1 MDEPFYSRPSTNTCI
16 RRRRYRLASITSP
29 LSPIHEASHA
39 SDSCPSPRL
48 CKTLETRR
56 FRRNFH
62 KRQILTRKRREENL
76 LEALLSPIFLT
87 EEESYHLSA
96 LSMDVEMTG
105 GETLGG
111 LGFNSLTKSFIPSP
125 GHLHPRH
132 QKNDSLSSTSAA
144 SSTNSSPT
152 TTVST
157 AESSSSA
164 DDKSPAS
171 SPDSPRNIIPL
182 GVFSKPSLSSLNT
195 SSAMTSSPNHPYRSL
210 SPIKKARN
218 TKNLSLNMSG
228 SSSRPGT
235 ASSFQSNS
243 SLNDNNRSSSAPS
256 SPGFILPSTMPRR
269 RPSNLGLTIKLPGP
283 EKSIQKSTRPSL
295 RHHVSSPSLFTPGGQ
310 AKTLSGRPSR
320 LFTPPNHFS
329 PVESVSSQSFSTQ
342 VPSSPIEAPG
352 PIIEM
357 DEEDIAMIE
366 NDGEGPKSPAY
377 PNGPACIYEPN
388 VFLFSEP
395 NADMARKFDVVINVA
410 REVVN
415 PIKKEAEELAQDKL
429 LSPPLATASTAD
441 SFMTAFESPQ
451 GSGSEATTP
460 KPTPQKKD
468 PEYIHMPWDHNTPI
482 VGDLPKLVELI
493 KQKSGEGKKVLIHCQ
508 CGVSRSA
515 SLIIA
520 YGLFMNPRQT
530 VQEAYD
536 FVKQRSKWIGP
547 NMSLIYQLSDWR
559 AKLAAQN
566 NVGRAGKGS
575 MRGGANG
582 IARPKMGHPSRAAN
596 SSDPTP
602 YTPELDEPM
611 TAPLPY
617 IPGQVAP
624 PRPPS
629 PDPRDFPMP
638 MNIQTRNADGGIIT
652 GIEPGPMSAPPGMIN
667 IPGTASVTNHGLGWG
682 SGDAATGYVPPPLPP
697 SSSFPRDQENDTVGD
712 LVGFPARRG
721 SDQGDLPPPTPS
733 FAPKGGMIFE
743 KRQLRNRN
751 RKLLQSL
758 RAEESSMP
766 PPSPVTS
773 SNPNNLLPSHS
784 NGSPP
789 QRSHSPQ
796 PSIKAILPKS
806 SGLAALRAKKNKSEL
821 SRAMSEQSGVVRRAE
836 ISAARPNP
844 EFHRRFPS
852 ILSSIDEPPPTPS
865 FIQPPSSFGFPMRTP
880 TITGKSHSDSHV
892 MTRSRVAANASST
905 SSSLPSSFPGPT
917 PSISNE
923 VASPVDQPMSG
934 TDNLDGVDLFSDPRS
949 PVNQH
954 DTLPTIRSIFD
965 VL

>member
-1 MDEPFYSRPSTNTCI
+1 
-16 RRRRYRLASITSP
+16 
-29 LSPIHEASHA
+29 
-39 SDSCPSPRL
+39 
-48 CKTLETRR
+48 
-56 FRRNFH
+56 
-62 KRQILTRKRREENL
+62 
-76 LEALLSPIFLT
+76 
-87 EEESYHLSA
+87 
-96 LSMDVEMTG
+96 MDVEMTG
-105 GETLGG
+105 GDTLGG

-132 QKNDSLSSTSAA
+132 HKHDSLSSTSAA

-182 GVFSKPSLSSLNT
+182 GAFPKPTLSSLNT
-195 SSAMTSSPNHPYRSL
+195 TSAMATSPNHPYRSL

-283 EKSIQKSTRPSL
+283 EKSIQKSGRPSL

-329 PVESVSSQSFSTQ
+329 PVESVSSQSFSSTQ
-342 VPSSPIEAPG
+342 VPSSPIEGPG

-357 DEEDIAMIE
+357 DEEDIAMME

-377 PNGPACIYEPN
+377 PSGPVCIYEPN
-388 VFLFSEP
+388 IYLFSEP
-395 NADMARKFDVVINVA
+395 NADMARNFDVVINVA

-415 PIKKEAEELAQDKL
+415 PIKKEQEQLAKEKL
-429 LSPPLATASTAD
+429 LSPPLATASTTD

-451 GSGSEATTP
+451 SSQLSTP
-460 KPTPQKKD
+460 KPTPQKTD

-493 KQKSGEGKKVLIHCQ
+493 KLKSSQGKKVLVHCQ

-520 YGLFMNPRQT
+520 YGLFMNSRQT

-559 AKLAAQN
+559 AKLTAQN

-582 IARPKMGHPSRAAN
+582 MARPKLGHPSRAAN

-602 YTPELDEPM
+602 YTPELEEPM

-667 IPGTASVTNHGLGWG
+667 IPGTASVTNHGAGWG
-682 SGDAATGYVPPPLPP
+682 SGDAGTGYVPPPLPP
-697 SSSFPRDQENDTVGD
+697 SAAYPLEQESDVVGD

-758 RAEESSMP
+758 RSEETSMP

-773 SNPNNLLPSHS
+773 TNPTLLSSHT

-789 QRSHSPQ
+789 RRSHSPQ
-796 PSIKAILPKS
+796 PGIKAILPKS

-821 SRAMSEQSGVVRRAE
+821 SRALSDQSGVTRRTESA
-836 ISAARPNP
+836 AARPNP

-865 FIQPPSSFGFPMRTP
+865 FTQPPSSFGFPVRMP
-880 TITGKSHSDSHV
+880 TITGKSHSDSSV
-892 MTRSRVAANASST
+892 MTRSRMAAAAVSSN
-905 SSSLPSSFPGPT
+905 FPGPT
-917 PSISNE
+917 PSTLSSNE
-923 VASPVDQPMSG
+923 IASPVDAPMSG
-934 TDNLDGVDLFSDPRS
+934 TDTLDGVDLFYDPRS

-954 DTLPTIRSIFD
+954 DNLPTIRSIFD

>member
-1 MDEPFYSRPSTNTCI
+1 MDDPLILRSRANNNV
-16 RRRRYRLASITSP
+16 RRRRYRLASIPSP
-29 LSPIHEASHA
+29 LSPIREVLHEPCS
-39 SDSCPSPRL
+39 SPRVRKPIERQQRR
-48 CKTLETRR
+48 CKRD
-56 FRRNFH
+56 FH
-62 KRQILTRKRREENL
+62 KRHIITRKKTGEQSAGVLPSPL
-76 LEALLSPIFLT
+76 LLT
-87 EEESYHLSA
+87 AEESLHLTA

-105 GETLGG
+105 GESLGG

-132 QKNDSLSSTSAA
+132 HKNDSLSSTSAA

-157 AESSSSA
+157 VESSSSN

-182 GVFSKPSLSSLNT
+182 GIFPKPGLSALNIT
-195 SSAMTSSPNHPYRSL
+195 SSTMASSPNHPYRSL

-228 SSSRPGT
+228 SSGRPGT
-235 ASSFQSNS
+235 ASSFQSNA

-283 EKSIQKSTRPSL
+283 EKSIQKSSRPSL

-310 AKTLSGRPSR
+310 GKTLSGRPSR

-329 PVESVSSQSFSTQ
+329 PVETVSSQSFSTQ
-342 VPSSPIEAPG
+342 IPSSPIEAPG

-357 DEEDIAMIE
+357 DEEDIAMME

-388 VFLFSEP
+388 IYLFSEP
-395 NADMARKFDVVINVA
+395 NADMARNFDVVFNVA

-415 PIKKEAEELAQDKL
+415 PMKKEREEEEKKKI
-429 LSPPLATASTAD
+429 LSPPLETACSTD

-451 GSGSEATTP
+451 GSQSTNP
-460 KPTPQKKD
+460 NPTPQDKKD

-482 VGDLPKLVELI
+482 VGDLPRLVEMI
-493 KQKSGEGKKVLIHCQ
+493 KQKSAEGKKILVHCQ

-520 YGLFMNPRQT
+520 YGLYMNPRQT

-547 NMSLIYQLSDWR
+547 NMSLIYQLSDWK

-566 NVGRAGKGS
+566 SVGRAGKS
-575 MRGGANG
+575 SVRGGANG
-582 IARPKMGHPSRAAN
+582 MARPKLGHPSRAAN

-602 YTPELDEPM
+602 YTPEIEEPM

-667 IPGTASVTNHGLGWG
+667 IPGTASATNHGVGWG
-682 SGDAATGYVPPPLPP
+682 SGDARTGYAPPPPP
-697 SSSFPRDQENDTVGD
+697 PVTTFPSEPEGDAVGA

-758 RAEESSMP
+758 RAEENSMP
-766 PPSPVTS
+766 PPSPVTATNPGLLGHHP
-773 SNPNNLLPSHS
+773 SN
-784 NGSPP
+784 SPP

-796 PSIKAILPKS
+796 PTIKAILPKTT
-806 SGLAALRAKKNKSEL
+806 GLAALRAKKNKAEL
-821 SRAMSEQSGVVRRAE
+821 SRAMSDQSGVRRAD
-836 ISAARPNP
+836 SGAARPNP

-852 ILSSIDEPPPTPS
+852 IMSSIDEPPPTPS
-865 FIQPPSSFGFPMRTP
+865 FTQPPSSFGFPVRMP
-880 TITGKSHSDSHV
+880 TITGKSHSDSHIL
-892 MTRSRVAANASST
+892 TRKSEATGGAISASFSGPAN
-905 SSSLPSSFPGPT
+905 SSS
-917 PSISNE
+917 NE
-923 VASPVDQPMSG
+923 IASPIDQPMSG
-934 TDNLDGVDLFSDPRS
+934 TDNMDGIDIFSDPRS

-954 DTLPTIRSIFD
+954 DTLPTIRNIYD

>member
-1 MDEPFYSRPSTNTCI
+1 
-16 RRRRYRLASITSP
+16 
-29 LSPIHEASHA
+29 
-39 SDSCPSPRL
+39 
-48 CKTLETRR
+48 
-56 FRRNFH
+56 
-62 KRQILTRKRREENL
+62 
-76 LEALLSPIFLT
+76 
-87 EEESYHLSA
+87 
-96 LSMDVEMTG
+96 MDVEMTG

-111 LGFNSLTKSFIPSP
+111 LGFNSLTKPFIPSP

-132 QKNDSLSSTSAA
+132 QKHDSLSSTSAA

-157 AESSSSA
+157 VESSSST
-164 DDKSPAS
+164 DEKSPAS
-171 SPDSPRNIIPL
+171 SPDSPREVIPL
-182 GVFSKPSLSSLNT
+182 GVFSKPASTSNSLTPMAN
-195 SSAMTSSPNHPYRSL
+195 SPNHPYRSL
-210 SPIKKARN
+210 SPMKKARN

-228 SSSRPGT
+228 NSSRPGT

-283 EKSIQKSTRPSL
+283 EKSIQKSNRPSL

-329 PVESVSSQSFSTQ
+329 PVETVSSQSFSSQ
-342 VPSSPIEAPG
+342 QAPSSPIEAPG

-357 DEEDIAMIE
+357 DEEDVAMME

-388 VFLFSEP
+388 IFLFSEP
-395 NADMARKFDVVINVA
+395 NADMARNFDVVINVA

-415 PIKKEAEELAQDKL
+415 PIKKEREAREKMI
-429 LSPPLATASTAD
+429 SPALSTAD

-451 GSGSEATTP
+451 GSSSQGPTP
-460 KPTPQKKD
+460 KIEEQRKD

-493 KQKSGEGKKVLIHCQ
+493 RQKSSEGKKVLVHCQ

-559 AKLAAQN
+559 AKLTAQSN
-566 NVGRAGKGS
+566 TGRAGKGS
-575 MRGGANG
+575 VRGAANG
-582 IARPKMGHPSRAAN
+582 MSRPKLGHPSRSAN

-624 PRPPS
+624 RQPS
-629 PDPRDFPMP
+629 PDSGDFPRG
-638 MNIQTRNADGGIIT
+638 MNIQTRNAGGGIIT

-667 IPGTASVTNHGLGWG
+667 IPGTVSVTNHGAGWG
-682 SGDAATGYVPPPLPP
+682 SGDAGTGYVPPPLPP
-697 SSSFPRDQENDTVGD
+697 SAAYPLEQESDVVGD

-721 SDQGDLPPPTPS
+721 SDHADLPPPTPS

-758 RAEESSMP
+758 RAEEGGSSNSMP
-766 PPSPVTS
+766 PPPPAP
-773 SNPNNLLPSHS
+773 SNNNLLLPVPTSHPTP
-784 NGSPP
+784 SPP
-789 QRSHSPQ
+789 RRSHSPQ
-796 PSIKAILPKS
+796 PAIKAILPKS
-806 SGLAALRAKKNKSEL
+806 SGIAALRAKKNKSEL
-821 SRAMSEQSGVVRRAE
+821 TRAMSDQSGVARRADA
-836 ISAARPNP
+836 AARPNP
-844 EFHRRFPS
+844 DFHRRFPS
-852 ILSSIDEPPPTPS
+852 IMSSIDDPPPTPS
-865 FIQPPSSFGFPMRTP
+865 LTQPPTNFGFPLRSP
-880 TITGKSHSDSHV
+880 TISHKPHSDSHLLI
-892 MTRSRVAANASST
+892 RNRNSGLSA
-905 SSSLPSSFPGPT
+905 SFPGPT
-917 PSISNE
+917 ALSAEI
-923 VASPVDQPMSG
+923 ASPIDAHM
-934 TDNLDGVDLFSDPRS
+934 TDSDALDGIDLFSDPRS
-949 PVNQH
+949 PVNSH

>member
-1 MDEPFYSRPSTNTCI
+1 
-16 RRRRYRLASITSP
+16 
-29 LSPIHEASHA
+29 
-39 SDSCPSPRL
+39 
-48 CKTLETRR
+48 
-56 FRRNFH
+56 
-62 KRQILTRKRREENL
+62 
-76 LEALLSPIFLT
+76 
-87 EEESYHLSA
+87 
-96 LSMDVEMTG
+96 MDVEMTG

-111 LGFNSLTKSFIPSP
+111 LGFNSLNKSFIPSP
-125 GHLHPRH
+125 GHLQPRH
-132 QKNDSLSSTSAA
+132 QKHDSLSSNSAT

-157 AESSSSA
+157 VESSST
-164 DDKSPAS
+164 DEKSPAS
-171 SPDSPRNIIPL
+171 SPDSPHNLIPL
-182 GVFSKPSLSSLNT
+182 SAFAKPGLSSLNT
-195 SSAMTSSPNHPYRSL
+195 HSPTMSTSPNQAYRSL

-218 TKNLSLNMSG
+218 TKNLSLNMAN
-228 SSSRPGT
+228 SRPGT
-235 ASSFQSNS
+235 ASSIQGNS
-243 SLNDNNRSSSAPS
+243 SLNANNKSSSAPS

-269 RPSNLGLTIKLPGP
+269 RPSNLGLTIRLPGSTP
-283 EKSIQKSTRPSL
+283 EKSIQKSNRPSL

-329 PVESVSSQSFSTQ
+329 PVETVSSQSFSTQ

-357 DEEDIAMIE
+357 DEEDIAMME

-377 PNGPACIYEPN
+377 PDGPVCIYEPN
-388 VFLFSEP
+388 IYLFSEP
-395 NADMARKFDVVINVA
+395 SADMARNFDVVFNVA

-415 PIKKEAEELAQDKL
+415 PLKKEQETRE
-429 LSPPLATASTAD
+429 SPTKIFSPALDTASTVD
-441 SFMTAFESPQ
+441 SFMTAFESPLESTSQ
-451 GSGSEATTP
+451 ATTP
-460 KPTPQKKD
+460 KAVTARNKD

-482 VGDLPKLVELI
+482 VADLPKLVELI
-493 KQKSGEGKKVLIHCQ
+493 RQKSMEGKKILVHCQ

-559 AKLAAQN
+559 AKLTTPN
-566 NVGRAGKGS
+566 HTGRAGKGS
-575 MRGGANG
+575 MRGGPNG
-582 IARPKMGHPSRAAN
+582 MARPKLGHPSRAAN

-602 YTPELDEPM
+602 FMPDFEEPM

-629 PDPRDFPMP
+629 PVPRDFPKP
-638 MNIQTRNADGGIIT
+638 MNIQTRNPDGGIIT

-667 IPGTASVTNHGLGWG
+667 IPGTVSMANHGTGWG
-682 SGDAATGYVPPPLPP
+682 SGDSGTGYVPPPLPP
-697 SSSFPRDQENDTVGD
+697 SAAYPLEQEGDIVGD

-721 SDQGDLPPPTPS
+721 SDQGDLPPPTPA

-743 KRQLRNRN
+743 KRALRNRN
-751 RKLLQSL
+751 KKLLQSL
-758 RAEESSMP
+758 KSDENMP

-773 SNPNNLLPSHS
+773 SNPGFPTSFPNA
-784 NGSPP
+784 SPP

-796 PSIKAILPKS
+796 PGIKAILPKPS
-806 SGLAALRAKKNKSEL
+806 TLAALRGKKNKPELPRAVSET
-821 SRAMSEQSGVVRRAE
+821 AVQPRRIDAP
-836 ISAARPNP
+836 ARPNP

-852 ILSSIDEPPPTPS
+852 IMSSIDEPPPTPS
-865 FIQPPSSFGFPMRTP
+865 FNQPPSSFGFPMRTP
-880 TITGKSHSDSHV
+880 TITGKSHSDTHI
-892 MTRSRVAANASST
+892 MTRSRAAGVSA
-905 SSSLPSSFPGPT
+905 SFPGPT
-917 PSISNE
+917 PSTSNDI
-923 VASPVDQPMSG
+923 VSPIDEPMSG
-934 TDNLDGVDLFSDPRS
+934 TDSIDLFSDPRS
-949 PVNQH
+949 PVGQH
-954 DTLPTIRSIFD
+954 GTLPTIRSIFD